1 MGQNMKLLKTAAAAA
16 ITVALLAGCS
26 DETNNYYPTEPTP
39 VATNVRI
46 ATYNLSFDRNTY
58 ADLVTEMKLT
68 QTEQQDLMDKW
79 FDGSLTDAEKA
90 VAEKVIQIRNV
101 AAIIQTERPAVLLM
115 AEFNNDGS
123 GEDQQAIQGFRL
135 NYLAVPQ
142 NGLGSTS
149 DDVALLE
156 PIQFGYAESFATNT
170 GLLSEFD
177 LDRNGS
183 VALPGDA
190 WGFGFYH
197 GQYAFGLLSQY
208 PIDTDNVRTFQ
219 NFKWKDMPG
228 EANPTITNCEDANN
242 PIPAGMA
249 CGDEWYSKEAW
260 AAKPLSSKNH
270 VDAPII
276 IPTENGDKV
285 VHLLLSHPTPPIF
298 DTITENN
305 KLLNRAEIKFWDDYI
320 SGEGSYI
327 YDDAGNKGGITA
339 DASFVILGDLNADP
353 ESGDGYLDSIK
364 GLIYSDQVNQLATHG
379 VYAPT
384 SLGGPECLATGE
396 CRAENWGTKYPDMVT
411 STSGLR
417 LDHVIPSSD
426 LNVTDSGVFWPATFE
441 DGRLM
446 MNDARVGKY
455 GGGGKSV
462 SSDHRLVWINVEL

>member
-1 MGQNMKLLKTAAAAA
+1 MKLLKTAAAAA
-16 ITVALLAGCS
+16 ITIALLAGCN
-26 DETNNYYPTEPTP
+26 DETNIYYPSEPTP
-39 VATNVRI
+39 APVTTDVRI
-46 ATYNLSFDRNTY
+46 GSFNLSFDRNTY
-58 ADLVTEMKLT
+58 AELVTEMKLT
-68 QTEQQDLMDKW
+68 KVEQDSLMAQW
-79 FDGSLTDAEKA
+79 FDGTISDEDKT
-90 VAEKVIQIRNV
+90 VAEKVIQIKNI

-123 GEDQQAIQGFRL
+123 GEDLEAIQGFRL
-135 NYLAVPQ
+135 NYLSVPQ
-142 NGLGSTS
+142 NALGAT
-149 DDVALLE
+149 AATEKLLE

-170 GLLSEFD
+170 GLLSDFD
-177 LDRNGS
+177 LNRDGN
-183 VALPGDA
+183 VALPDDG

-208 PIDTDNVRTFQ
+208 PIDTANIRTFQ

-228 EANPTITNCEDANN
+228 EANPTIINCDDSNN

-249 CGDEWYSKEAW
+249 CGDKWYTDDVW
-260 AAKPLSSKNH
+260 AVRPMSSKNH

-285 VHLLLSHPTPPIF
+285 VHLLLSHPTPPIY
-298 DTITENN
+298 DTVTENN
-305 KLLNRAEIKFWDDYI
+305 KLLNRAEIKFWDDYT

-327 YDDAGNKGGITA
+327 YDDAGNEGGIA
-339 DASFVILGDLNADP
+339 DDASFVILGDLNADP
-353 ESGDGYLDSIK
+353 ESGDGHLDTIK
-364 GLIYSDQVNQLATHG
+364 ALLNSDKVNQLATNG

-396 CRAENWGTKYPDMVT
+396 CRAENWDTLYPDMVT

-417 LDHVIPSSD
+417 IDFVMPSAD

-441 DGRLM
+441 EGRLL
-446 MNDARVGKY
+446 MNDERVGNY

-462 SSDHRLVWINVEL
+462 SSDHRFVWVDIEL